1 MADSHDAPHASLP
14 AHLPG
19 EAAISR
25 LVHAFYGRARQDR
38 LLGPVFEAAVQD
50 WPAHMDTLVRF
61 WSSVLLRTGTYR
73 GNPMA
78 AHQPL
83 RLDEEH
89 FARWLELWHATAHEL
104 LPAAQAGHVSDIAQR
119 IGRSLRIGLGI
130 DPLRAERRAAGG
142 PDCHHHPHGGGE
154 GQST

>member
-14 AHLPG
+14 SHLPG

-25 LVHAFYGRARQDR
+25 RVHAFYGRARQDR

-50 WPAHMDTLVRF
+50 GPAHMGTLVRF
-61 WSSVLLRTGTYR
+61 WSSVLLRSGTGR
-73 GNPMA
+73 ANPMA

-89 FARWLELWHATAHEL
+89 CARWLGRWHATAQGL
-104 LPAAQAGHVSDIAQR
+104 LPAAQAGHGSDIAQR

-130 DPLRAERRAAGG
+130 
-142 PDCHHHPHGGGE
+142 
-154 GQST
+154 